1 MVRVSPMGVPQ
12 WSRTRSGLTPSSAR
26 RWPAGLFWRNG
37 LSHPRQQEYSHFRNP
52 EKSAGGQA
60 R

>member
-1 MVRVSPMGVPQ
+1 MVRVSVMRVSFRESHPVLH
-12 WSRTRSGLTPSSAR
+12 TGLLA
-26 RWPAGLFWRNG
+26 PALVLRNG
-37 LSHPRQQEYSHFRNP
+37 LSHPRQQEYSHFRNL